1 MAKYGYGVDIGGTA
15 VKMGLF
21 TDEGKLIEKWSIDT
35 NTAEAGAHVLPDIA
49 DSIKANI
56 AARELKLEDILGIG
70 MGVPGPVDAS
80 GLITCVNLGWKD
92 YPAVATLEGLTGL
105 KVRCGNDANVAAL
118 GEAWMG
124 GGAGCKNVIMVTLG
138 TGVGGGII
146 IDGKI
151 LQGAHG
157 AAGEIGHL
165 PIKPDDTRR
174 CNCGNRGC
182 LELYTSA
189 NGNVRVAQD
198 YLAEV
203 DTPSPLRDYEKL
215 DSKIC
220 WDYAIA
226 GDPVAVEI
234 ADRFCRLLGIGL
246 ATIANTIDPEA
257 FIIGGGVSKTGEPLR
272 VWSEKYYKEYAF
284 HAVRGVEIR
293 LAKLGNDAGIF
304 GAMRMLMV

>member
-1 MAKYGYGVDIGGTA
+1 
-15 VKMGLF
+15 
-21 TDEGKLIEKWSIDT
+21 
-35 NTAEAGAHVLPDIA
+35 
-49 DSIKANI
+49 
-56 AARELKLEDILGIG
+56 
-70 MGVPGPVDAS
+70 
-80 GLITCVNLGWKD
+80 
-92 YPAVATLEGLTGL
+92 
-105 KVRCGNDANVAAL
+105 
-118 GEAWMG
+118 
-124 GGAGCKNVIMVTLG
+124 
-138 TGVGGGII
+138 
-146 IDGKI
+146 
-151 LQGAHG
+151 
-157 AAGEIGHL
+157 
-165 PIKPDDTRR
+165 DTRR

-272 VWSEKYYKEYAF
+272 VWIEKYYKEYAF